1 MVKPEP
7 ISNHVSVWGEGPIW
21 HQERLLYVDI
31 ESHKIL
37 AFTPATGEEKIWNVG
52 QRVGTVVPRAQGGLV
67 WAGDDGFFFL
77 NEDTGVSTPIANPEP
92 DLPDNRFNDGK
103 CDPTGRFWAGTIHL
117 KKQPT
122 AALYCLHADLRV
134 EKKFS
139 PVTNSNGIIWS
150 RDSGTMFYIDT
161 PSKKIRAFDVD
172 PATSAIT
179 HERVIW
185 DTRADTSVPDG
196 MTIDNQDRLWIAFC
210 HGAKV
215 VCFDPATKQSSSRS
229 TSPASKPPPAPSVGL
244 ICRIFTSPPAS
255 SPDWKN
261 LSRVVSSSAVQ
272 VPQACLRQPLL
283 ADLVAGHEIA
293 SPVPKKVPPADQE
306 PALHPHLSPLKE
318 KGAHHLRHRRR
329 ASP

>member
-37 AFTPATGEEKIWNVG
+37 AFTPATGEEKIWDVG
-52 QRVGTVVPRAQGGLV
+52 QRVGTVVPRALGGLV

-92 DLPDNRFNDGK
+92 DLADNRFNDGK
-103 CDPTGRFWAGTIHL
+103 CDPAGRFWAGTIHL
-117 KKQPT
+117 KKQPS
-122 AALYCLHADLRV
+122 AALYCLHTDLRV

-150 RDSGTMFYIDT
+150 RDGGTMFYIDT
-161 PSKKIRAFDVD
+161 PSKKIRAFDFD
-172 PATSAIT
+172 TATSAIT
-179 HERVIW
+179 NERVIW
-185 DTRADTSVPDG
+185 DTSADTSVPDG

-215 VCFDPATKQSSSRS
+215 VCFDPATKTVEQQIDFPCIETTACAFGGPDLQDLYITTGLKPGLEEPLAGRLFVCRPGATGVPSS
-229 TSPASKPPPAPSVGL
+229 V
-244 ICRIFTSPPAS
+244 F
-255 SPDWKN
+255 
-261 LSRVVSSSAVQ
+261 
-272 VPQACLRQPLL
+272 
-283 ADLVAGHEIA
+283 AG
-293 SPVPKKVPPADQE
+293 
-306 PALHPHLSPLKE
+306 
-318 KGAHHLRHRRR
+318 
-329 ASP
+329 

>member
-77 NEDTGVSTPIANPEP
+77 NENTGVSTPIANPEP
-92 DLPDNRFNDGK
+92 DLADNRFNDGK
-103 CDPTGRFWAGTIHL
+103 CDPAGRFWAGTIHL
-117 KKQPT
+117 KKQPS
-122 AALYCLHADLRV
+122 AALYCLHTDLRV

-150 RDSGTMFYIDT
+150 RDGGTMFYIDT
-161 PSKKIRAFDVD
+161 PSKKIRAFDFD
-172 PATSAIT
+172 TATSAIT
-179 HERVIW
+179 NERVIW
-185 DTRADTSVPDG
+185 DTSADTSVPDG

-215 VCFDPATKQSSSRS
+215 VCFDPATKTVEQQIDFPCIE
-229 TSPASKPPPAPSVGL
+229 TTACAFGGPDLQDLYITTGLKPGL
-244 ICRIFTSPPAS
+244 EEPLAGRLFVCRPGATGVP
-255 SPDWKN
+255 
-261 LSRVVSSSAVQ
+261 SSAFS
-272 VPQACLRQPLL
+272 
-283 ADLVAGHEIA
+283 G
-293 SPVPKKVPPADQE
+293 
-306 PALHPHLSPLKE
+306 
-318 KGAHHLRHRRR
+318 
-329 ASP
+329 

>member
-161 PSKKIRAFDVD
+161 PSKKIRAFDFD
-172 PATSAIT
+172 TATSAIT
-179 HERVIW
+179 NERVIW

-215 VCFDPATKQSSSRS
+215 VCFDPATKTVEQQIDFPCIE
-229 TSPASKPPPAPSVGL
+229 TTACAFGGPDLQDLYITTGLKPGL
-244 ICRIFTSPPAS
+244 EEPLAGRLFVCRPGATGVP
-255 SPDWKN
+255 
-261 LSRVVSSSAVQ
+261 SSAF
-272 VPQACLRQPLL
+272 
-283 ADLVAGHEIA
+283 AG
-293 SPVPKKVPPADQE
+293 
-306 PALHPHLSPLKE
+306 
-318 KGAHHLRHRRR
+318 
-329 ASP
+329 